1 MHHGNFVHQP
11 CIVDI
16 ETGYK
21 ECSDQSDAKLVDAL
35 WYGTIQETRR
45 PSIVVRSTEGG
56 NVLLEPQAEGASGQ
70 ETKHWKCVTTA
81 SQNFQGGGAWRLR
94 HLLSSHKLQTLSF
107 SSDRKFEQFLVRC
120 EDLDL
125 ASRLL
130 IDAGFAV
137 GPTGPTD
144 RASSVSKGEGA
155 WRVES
160 GPKLEDLQAVCS
172 SPHLFRLEAEVSGR
186 KIYVQVC
193 SRLESGALVEASSA
207 GELLKEAESITL
219 AKTSTSSDSSD
230 SSAHWTRLAERC
242 TVVLELC
249 DNPEKLV
256 GYWLFASSGLFAL
269 ILSPRSCA
277 AARYEGPVGQA
288 AQLELHSLSHAILG
302 QVERPGLLKVLR
314 SAWSEAE
321 SQPGVFYDASS
332 DAGTIEVDE
341 EEKLLVQRHEDGS
354 ELRWHILRM
363 DENPFAGAASDP
375 CGACDGSDA
384 EANQNQD
391 DIRSSP
397 GRSRSRRRTM
407 KSEEEPTEVT
417 KESVKE
423 KKKVKKDKVPF
434 KAEKEKKEKGERKD
448 RREREDLERERERQ
462 KARERAREAERND
475 RAREREGREAREGRE
490 GREKER
496 ESREKPKRHLER
508 SHAFDKP
515 GLPAGQPPV
524 RTAAPAQISQA
535 LPSQANASALLAA
548 INQASQGHEHNPEV
562 ETFLS
567 MNSVELHAATKLRG
581 LPRHLQRQVLD
592 RGSLMGARDPSAVL
606 ISRVR
611 DAMMSSAMT
620 TMPSMPI
627 LTMTLSNGQQVHPA
641 VEALII
647 RFGLDAQCAQQLR
660 QLPLQLQAVA
670 AELPVHEA
678 RNPSAFVMAQLQL
691 PRFKQAAKAMMQRT

>member
-16 ETGYK
+16 ETGYQ
-21 ECSDQSDAKLVDAL
+21 ECSDQIDAKLVDAL
-35 WYGTIQETRR
+35 WYGTIQETRL
-45 PSIVVRSTEGG
+45 PSIVVRSAEGGG
-56 NVLLEPQAEGASGQ
+56 NVLLEPRAEGE
-70 ETKHWKCVTTA
+70 ETNHWKCVTTA
-81 SQNFQGGGAWRLR
+81 SQNLKGGGAWRLR

-107 SSDRKFEQFLVRC
+107 SSDRKFEQFLVRS

-137 GPTGPTD
+137 GPTARVT
-144 RASSVSKGEGA
+144 SVSKGEGA
-155 WRVES
+155 WLVES
-160 GPKLEDLQAVCS
+160 GSNSEDLKALCS
-172 SPHLFRLEAEVSGR
+172 SPHLFRLEAEVLGR

-193 SRLESGALVEASSA
+193 SRLESGELVEASSA
-207 GELLKEAESITL
+207 GELLKEAMVERITL
-219 AKTSTSSDSSD
+219 AKPSLTESGQ
-230 SSAHWTRLAERC
+230 APGRWTRLAERC

-269 ILSPRSCA
+269 ILSPRLCA
-277 AARYEGPVGQA
+277 ATRYEGPVGQT
-288 AQLELHSLSHAILG
+288 AQLELRSLSHAILG

-314 SAWSEAE
+314 SAWSEGD
-321 SQPGVFYDASS
+321 SPRVFYDASS
-332 DAGTIEVDE
+332 DATIEVDE

-354 ELRWHILRM
+354 EFRWHILRM
-363 DENPFAGAASDP
+363 DENPFAGPPVTAESDDP
-375 CGACDGSDA
+375 PKSEDAA
-384 EANQNQD
+384 EAGQD
-391 DIRSSP
+391 AGVSP
-397 GRSRSRRRTM
+397 RRSRSRRKTM
-407 KSEEEPTEVT
+407 KSREEPTEVT
-417 KESVKE
+417 KESIKE
-423 KKKVKKDKVPF
+423 KKKVKDKVPL
-434 KAEKEKKEKGERKD
+434 KEKEKKEKGEGRKE
-448 RREREDLERERERQ
+448 RRERQDLERERERQ
-462 KARERAREAERND
+462 KARERAREAERNHD
-475 RAREREGREAREGRE
+475 RARERE

-496 ESREKPKRHLER
+496 ESRDKPKRHLER

-611 DAMMSSAMT
+611 DAMMSSAQ

-627 LTMTLSNGQQVHPA
+627 LTMTLPNGQQVHPA

-647 RFGLDAQCAQQLR
+647 RYGLDAQCAQQLR

-691 PRFKQAAKAMMQRT
+691 PRFKQAAKAMQMQRT